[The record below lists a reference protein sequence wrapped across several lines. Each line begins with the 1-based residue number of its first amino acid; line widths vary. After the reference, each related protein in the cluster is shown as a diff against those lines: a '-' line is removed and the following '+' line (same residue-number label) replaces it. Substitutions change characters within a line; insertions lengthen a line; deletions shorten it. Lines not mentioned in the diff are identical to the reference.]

1 MERFGLFGRQEH
13 RGNQLSM
20 SKHDPRTGASQGQ
33 DGYVSL
39 SQCQWDELR
48 ATMAEGFE
56 YLIDCPELQ
65 TTDQALAW
73 IEEQIEIL
81 ERMTEREGD

>member
-1 MERFGLFGRQEH
+1 MGRFDLFGRRERQM
-13 RGNQLSM
+13 NQLSVFN
-20 SKHDPRTGASQGQ
+20 HDPRTGASQGQ